1 MLLSPWNSGKHFW
14 PHAIFFFF
22 YTKHQKNVDYVLC
35 AKNKRSFTM
44 HEHVKMNMKTNH
56 TKHNEYENYDRGITI
71 FNVLYSEFDWKIKKS
86 LQNSMNT
93 WKLTITSWNPRRKH
107 KFLQS
112 STEEGYWIMVSACVV
127 RWFGCPTFWMICKW
141 LTWNP
146 QSSIMSLW
154 QIIKQPYTSIYNN

>member
-1 MLLSPWNSGKHFW
+1 MQV
-14 PHAIFFFF
+14 FFFF
-22 YTKHQKNVDYVLC
+22 YTKLQKNVDYVLY

-93 WKLTITSWNPRRKH
+93 
-107 KFLQS
+107 
-112 STEEGYWIMVSACVV
+112 
-127 RWFGCPTFWMICKW
+127 
-141 LTWNP
+141 
-146 QSSIMSLW
+146 
-154 QIIKQPYTSIYNN
+154 